1 MKLSIIFVNWNSVD
15 YLRDCLSSIYEF
27 TRGVE
32 FEIIIVDNASP
43 EPNVDDLGKEFAAI
57 RIEKSAQNLG
67 FAGANNLGFLKSTGE
82 FVLFLNPDTK
92 LISPAI
98 NDLLE
103 KIQTLPNAGVVGCK
117 LLNSDGSTQ
126 LSSIQRF
133 PKILNQVLDIE
144 FLQQRWPGCP
154 LWDISPLY
162 SQKPGVFK
170 VEMISGACM
179 LLRRSVFEQVGM
191 FSEEYFMYAEDI
203 DLNYKIYRAG
213 LQNYYISTSSIV
225 HHGGGSSSRQ
235 KVNQWKT
242 LMKYRAM
249 GMYYQKMYSRPYE
262 SIYRFS
268 LGCSAALRLALLG
281 LLYPVSLMF
290 HKQAAIS
297 SAADKWRTI
306 FKWAAGLQRIAPEQK

>member
-133 PKILNQVLDIE
+133 PKM
-144 FLQQRWPGCP
+144 PGP
-154 LWDISPLY
+154 
-162 SQKPGVFK
+162 PG
-170 VEMISGACM
+170 
-179 LLRRSVFEQVGM
+179 
-191 FSEEYFMYAEDI
+191 
-203 DLNYKIYRAG
+203 
-213 LQNYYISTSSIV
+213 
-225 HHGGGSSSRQ
+225 
-235 KVNQWKT
+235 
-242 LMKYRAM
+242 
-249 GMYYQKMYSRPYE
+249 
-262 SIYRFS
+262 
-268 LGCSAALRLALLG
+268 
-281 LLYPVSLMF
+281 
-290 HKQAAIS
+290 
-297 SAADKWRTI
+297 
-306 FKWAAGLQRIAPEQK
+306 